1 MHFYLDES
9 GTYTQSENPSTEF
22 AFDCVA
28 SVVFNERAITTW
40 NEKYANLAKGKDLN
54 EEKAPEILQHLAK
67 IGVKACIVGTN
78 CKSYSKTIA
87 EEHRDDYIRSIDTVT
102 KGNHELLRES
112 VVHNMG
118 LLSAMHP
125 QGYVKTMMIHN
136 LKENTIRGVLEKASM
151 YIIDDFSAFTW
162 RCDHVS
168 PKTYST
174 IKHLVYLQLNCSSRK
189 KSVNCDDHS
198 KIPNLINSDG
208 KSLDATKI
216 LKEFDF
222 QFDDECNGIK
232 AADCFANFIR
242 RIFRGK
248 LILQDLSAIG
258 LRSSS
263 SSSSDDSSL
272 RESEGILGVPDEIK
286 PIPDL
291 SNLKM
296 IFDLPYSI
304 ELTHFNKD
312 LPYIESQLRDYA
324 SFVLNNLNNNIEL
337 KESL

>member
-9 GTYTQSENPSTEF
+9 GNCTLSENPSEEF

-28 SVVFNERAITTW
+28 SVVFNERAIAKW
-40 NEKYANLAKGKDLN
+40 NEKYANLGKGKDLN
-54 EEKAPEILQHLAK
+54 EEQAQEILQHLAQN
-67 IGVKACIVGTN
+67 GVKAFIVGTN

-112 VVHNMG
+112 VIHHMG

-125 QGYVKTMMIHN
+125 QDYVKTMMINN
-136 LKENTIRGVLEKASM
+136 LKENTIRGILGKASM
-151 YIIDDFSAFTW
+151 YTIADFSAFTW

-174 IKHLVYLQLNCSSRK
+174 IKHLVCLQLNCSSRK
-189 KSVNCDDHS
+189 KSVNCDDHT

-222 QFDDECNGIK
+222 QSDDECNGIK
-232 AADCFANFIR
+232 AADCIANFIR
-242 RIFRGK
+242 RIFRGN
-248 LILQDLSAIG
+248 LMLQ
-258 LRSSS
+258 
-263 SSSSDDSSL
+263 
-272 RESEGILGVPDEIK
+272 
-286 PIPDL
+286 DL
-291 SNLKM
+291 SNLKKL
-296 IFDLPYSI
+296 FDLPYSI

-312 LPYIESQLRDYA
+312 LPFIESQLSEYGT
-324 SFVLNNLNNNIEL
+324 FVLNNLNNNIEL
-337 KESL
+337 KASL